1 MPEVFTTILVVDGQ
15 PRWLEE
21 HLDRLNQHARESS
34 LRGGAADVAIQD
46 WMDCFNAKAFR
57 NDEGFERALLRL
69 SINKQ
74 GYEIKIRALKPPS
87 AKDYEQGVLVYLS
100 DQIATSQI
108 KTNERQVYDLAYEQ
122 ARGQNAF
129 EGLLL
134 NPEGYLVDG
143 SRTSLLLI
151 QENRL
156 TILEG
161 GIKSITREQVALS
174 AKKLGFEIK
183 RAYLK
188 PHELEGQLFLAG
200 TGVGLV
206 PVRKIIGL
214 K

>member
-21 HLDRLNQHARESS
+21 HLDRLNKHAVEAGLPVISKPGNLSLNPSPES
-34 LRGGAADVAIQD
+34 G
-46 WMDCFNAKAFR
+46 
-57 NDEGFERALLRL
+57 EGLNYLLRL
-69 SINKQ
+69 SINKH
-74 GYEIKIRALKPPS
+74 GYGIKIRELKPAS
-87 AKDYEQGVLVYLS
+87 AEDYEQGVLVYLS

-108 KTNERQVYDLAYEQ
+108 KTNERQVYDLAFEQ

-143 SRTSLLLI
+143 SRTSLLSI